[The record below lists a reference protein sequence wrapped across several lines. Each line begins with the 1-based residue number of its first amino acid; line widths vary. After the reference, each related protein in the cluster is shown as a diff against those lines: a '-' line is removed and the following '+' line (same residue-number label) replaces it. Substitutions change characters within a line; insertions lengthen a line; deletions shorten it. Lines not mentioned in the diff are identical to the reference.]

1 MAFYT
6 TLSASIVAPAT
17 KTKNPDGVDIFEV
30 KGICAPNTSNSGIP
44 VLMHVDADSGHGQF
58 LKALSDKTA
67 EGASI
72 RVLVTGLMN
81 PVLAMKNDET
91 KEITKP
97 PKVIVYVGAAR
108 RLRADSRVDPEQ
120 AIVFGSGFARPSF
133 DYEDKTKRKPE
144 IFVQA
149 GTESLEEAGKYA
161 SSLHILGDSAT
172 KTDQFCMDVDEGREV
187 YFMAH
192 LIRSNGTM
200 GDVQYDKLKAT
211 ATKIDETDRVRS
223 RKGGGRAKPVS
234 MNTQLSDS
242 FEESESE
249 AQVMSSEDLCKKAS
263 VALSDF

>member
-44 VLMHVDADSGHGQF
+44 VLMHVDADSEHGQF

-120 AIVFGSGFARPSF
+120 AIVLAAGLLGLRLTT
-133 DYEDKTKRKPE
+133 KTKPS
-144 IFVQA
+144 
-149 GTESLEEAGKYA
+149 ESLRFLSRLAPKAWKKQGNMHLACIFLGILRQKPI
-161 SSLHILGDSAT
+161 SSAWT
-172 KTDQFCMDVDEGREV
+172 
-187 YFMAH
+187 
-192 LIRSNGTM
+192 
-200 GDVQYDKLKAT
+200 
-211 ATKIDETDRVRS
+211 
-223 RKGGGRAKPVS
+223 
-234 MNTQLSDS
+234 
-242 FEESESE
+242 
-249 AQVMSSEDLCKKAS
+249 
-263 VALSDF
+263 